1 MIDELVET
9 GTPSLVMPSIRDSEH
24 VRELVIKPRS
34 GWIAIDWGE
43 LWEARELLYF
53 LVLRDVKVRYK
64 QTVLGVAWAILQPF
78 FTMIVF
84 TVIFGRFAKIPS
96 DGLPYAVFVFAGL
109 LPWTFFSNNI
119 GQASMS
125 LVNQQSLLTKI
136 YLPRLFVPAS
146 AIGSGI
152 VDLLVSFVV
161 FAGLMLYYGVG
172 VGPRVLLVPLLV
184 ALTAAA
190 SLGVG
195 LALAALIVTYRDF
208 RYVVPFLV
216 QSWMYLSPVIYPVS
230 MVPEKWQPFLAL
242 NPMVGIIDG
251 FRSALLGSPWNPATL
266 AVSSL
271 SSLVLLTYG
280 LFYFRKTERRFAD
293 VA

>member
-1 MIDELVET
+1 MSNDIVEPLPPSAVPA
-9 GTPSLVMPSIRDSEH
+9 GTADKGPLREMVIR
-24 VRELVIKPRS
+24 PRS
-34 GWIAIDWGE
+34 GWIAIDWRE

-64 QTVLGVAWAILQPF
+64 QTVLGVAWAVLQPV

-119 GQASMS
+119 SQASMS
-125 LVNQQSLLTKI
+125 LMNQQSLLTKI
-136 YLPRLFVPAS
+136 YLPRVFVPAS
-146 AIGSGI
+146 AIGSGLI
-152 VDLLVSFVV
+152 DLLVSFVV
-161 FAGLMLYYGVG
+161 FAALMAYYGVG
-172 VGPRVLLVPLLV
+172 VGPRVLVVPVLVV
-184 ALTAAA
+184 LTTAA

-208 RYVVPFLV
+208 RYVVPFMV

-230 MVPEKWQPFLAL
+230 MVPEKWQPLLAL
-242 NPMVGIIDG
+242 NPMAGIIDG
-251 FRSALLGSPWNPATL
+251 FRSALFGLPWNYTTL
-266 AVSSL
+266 AVSTV
-271 SSLVLLTYG
+271 SSLLLLLLG
-280 LFYFRKTERRFAD
+280 LFYFRRTERKFAD